1 MTMPHYGVR
10 DASHQGPPYSA
21 PTSAAHHYEP
31 GTYLFGQGD
40 DLVIG
45 LAHAEVSLRHRPARR
60 PHPFCFGVEH
70 LASLPLEL
78 ALEFGV
84 KTLGY
89 QLVSRQLHRIDVRIG
104 GLPDVEHV

>member
-1 MTMPHYGVR
+1 MAHYGVR
-10 DASHQGPPYSA
+10 DAPHQGPPYPT
-21 PTSAAHHYEP
+21 PTSTAHHYEP
-31 GTYLFGQGD
+31 GPYLFGQGG

-70 LASLPLEL
+70 DASWPREL
-78 ALEFGV
+78 AFESGF

-89 QLVSRQLHRIDVRIG
+89 RLTARQLPRIDVRIG